1 MIIKYAFILT
11 IVLTVVINGQNN
23 PIVSLTT
30 GNHWV
35 YEVVIRQGN
44 GAHYSQLYVNK
55 IIGDTVINQKFCKKV
70 EVVSYSGSKK
80 SISYKYWYSD
90 AIVFA
95 TYNGSDF
102 NNYYDSK
109 ITRDTTIYSQY
120 IPTRG
125 FYTSSIS
132 IGSEYIFD
140 GNYKTQAYGSSSS
153 RSQSSIVYTLKYGM
167 LRSSSSYWEGTYYS
181 ENTTLLSAKIDNIY
195 YGKLAPFIISDY
207 RISDK
212 ILEINYE
219 LVNKSQQFNKII
231 LYKYNSTKYNYE
243 KFDSVTSS
251 IPQLRKMLFAG
262 DYDLRFSYKTS
273 TGLES
278 ALSNNI
284 TFSVEPDAF
293 RLYQNYPNPFNG
305 HTKISYETIY
315 ATEIELII
323 VNILG
328 EKIYKK
334 TISND
339 KQGYY
344 EFDVDLSG
352 FSSGIYLYQIS
363 TKFGRV
369 MTNKMILLK

>member
-1 MIIKYAFILT
+1 MIIKYVFIL
-11 IVLTVVINGQNN
+11 IIILTVVTNGQNN

-30 GNHWV
+30 GNYWI
-35 YEVVIRQGN
+35 YEVLNRQGN
-44 GAHYSQLYVNK
+44 GSHSSQLYVNK
-55 IIGDTVINQKFCKKV
+55 IIGDTVINLKYCKKV
-70 EVVSYSGSKK
+70 EVVSYSGTKK

-90 AIVFA
+90 DIVFS
-95 TYNGSDF
+95 TYNGSTF
-102 NNYYDSK
+102 SNYYDSR
-109 ITRDTTIYSQY
+109 ITRDTTIYY
-120 IPTRG
+120 PYVPTRG
-125 FYTSSIS
+125 FYTSSIG
-132 IGSEYIFD
+132 IGSEYVFD
-140 GNYKTQAYGSSSS
+140 GNYKTQVYGSSSD
-153 RSQSSIVYTLKYGM
+153 RSKSSIVYSMKYGM
-167 LRSSSSYWEGTYYS
+167 LRSSGSSWDGTYFS
-181 ENTTLLSAKIDNIY
+181 ENTSLLCAKIDNTF
-195 YGKLAPFIISDY
+195 YGKIAPFMISDY
-207 RISDK
+207 SINNK

-219 LVNKSQQFNKII
+219 LVNNNQQFNKII

-243 KFDSVTSS
+243 KYDSVTTP

-262 DYDLRFSYKTS
+262 DYDLRFSHKTS
-273 TGLES
+273 SGLES

-284 TFSVEPDAF
+284 TFSVAPDAF
-293 RLYQNYPNPFNG
+293 ILYQNYPNPFNG
-305 HTKISYETIY
+305 RTKIPYETIY
-315 ATEIELII
+315 TTEIELVI

-369 MTNKMILLK
+369 LTNKMILLK